1 MLLNLPIIR
10 ATAEDRCCIV
20 QQMRSGSVAVTT
32 LTLILFGLALSRVVT
47 ARADSPLSEPVLLKQ
62 APDFVLES
70 SAGRNLRLSEF
81 RGDVVIV
88 NFWSSA
94 CGRCREQLDQLATIN
109 EANRPNRMSIL
120 SVNVDGDSS
129 RAMRI
134 IAEQDLGF
142 PVLFDTDKIVSRL
155 YDPHRLPMTVIV
167 DPHGTVRYIQE
178 GYSRGDEVL
187 YAQKLAE
194 LLAE

>member
-1 MLLNLPIIR
+1 LLNLPFIR

-20 QQMRSGSVAVTT
+20 QKMHSGSVAVTT
-32 LTLILFGLALSRVVT
+32 HTLIMLGLALSWAGT
-47 ARADSPLSEPVLLKQ
+47 AWADSPSASPVVSKP

-70 SAGRNLRLSEF
+70 STGRNLRLSEF

-88 NFWSSA
+88 NFWSSG

-120 SVNVDGDSS
+120 SINVDGDSS

-134 IAEQDLGF
+134 IADQNIEF

-155 YDPHRLPMTVIV
+155 YDPRRLPMTVMV
-167 DPHGTVRYIQE
+167 DPHGTIRYIEE
-178 GYSRGDEVL
+178 GYRRGNEVL
-187 YAQKLAE
+187 YVQKLAE

>member
-1 MLLNLPIIR
+1 LPNQFFIR
-10 ATAEDRCCIV
+10 VAAEDRCGIFP
-20 QQMRSGSVAVTT
+20 QMRSGSVTT
-32 LTLILFGLALSRVVT
+32 TTIILVLFGLALHWVGT
-47 ARADSPLSEPVLLKQ
+47 ARADSPVVLKL

-70 SAGRNLRLSEF
+70 SAGRNLRLSEL

-88 NFWSSA
+88 NFWSSG
-94 CGRCREQLDQLATIN
+94 CGRCREQLDQLATIS
-109 EANRPNRMSIL
+109 EVNRPNHMSIL

-134 IAEQDLGF
+134 IADQNLGF

-155 YDPHRLPMTVIV
+155 YDPRRLPMTVMV
-167 DPHGTVRYIQE
+167 DPHGIVRYIQE
-178 GYSRGDEVL
+178 GYHRGDEVL